1 MLFYLGVEIYTLS
14 INKHF
19 VSLIGDIMDFSGL
32 TDHGILQEL
41 GQRIARQRLNANVK
55 QAELAYEAGVSRKT
69 LSNLE
74 NGHSVQLDSLIR
86 ILRALNKLDQLSLL
100 LPTPEVSPIALADL
114 KGKQRQRASKPTA
127 LLEAQK
133 HQEDG
138 EDTWHWPA

>member
-1 MLFYLGVEIYTLS
+1 
-14 INKHF
+14 
-19 VSLIGDIMDFSGL
+19 MDFSGL

-86 ILRALNKLDQLSLL
+86 ILRALNKLDQLGLL

-114 KGKQRQRASKPTA
+114 KGKERQRASTPTN
-127 LLEAQK
+127 LLEAQR

>member
-1 MLFYLGVEIYTLS
+1 MGVLGVT
-14 INKHF
+14 
-19 VSLIGDIMDFSGL
+19 MDFSGL

-74 NGHSVQLDSLIR
+74 NGHSVQLESLIR
-86 ILRALNKLDQLSLL
+86 ILRALNKLDQLGLL

-114 KGKQRQRASKPTA
+114 KGKQRQRASSPSV
-127 LLEAQK
+127 LEAEK
-133 HQEDG
+133 HQENGD
-138 EDTWHWPA
+138 DTWHWPA